1 MYREEA
7 VQLMCDTVNETNR
20 YLAGQNNMSENQ
32 IEEYIA
38 QSQEQLKF
46 MNGIIYDAL
55 KQNGVIV

>member
-7 VQLMCDTVNETNR
+7 VDLMCDTVNETNR
-20 YLAGQNNMSENQ
+20 YIAGQNGMDSAK
-32 IEEYIA
+32 IEEFIA
-38 QSQEQLKF
+38 QNQEQLKF